1 MSTSY
6 DPPTRPDP
14 GQSSPPPSPPPWPGQ
29 GSAGGYGNPSGA
41 TYPPPPPPPPGYPGY
56 QGQSYQG
63 QSYPGQGYQGQ
74 GYQGQGYQGQ
84 GYQGQGYPGQGY
96 QGQGGYP
103 GGQGYP
109 TGAGYPGYPGYQG
122 GPGYPG
128 GPDYLIGPG
137 GPGGQGQKRRPSRL
151 RRSLAVAAVAA
162 VVGAGTAF
170 AGLHSSNGSSGS
182 NVLTTAQVA
191 DRVDPALVDINTTLG
206 YEQAEAAGTGLV
218 LTSDGEILTNN
229 HVIEGSTS
237 ITATDIGNGHTYKAR
252 VVGYDRSHD
261 IAVIKLVN
269 ASGLQTVTL
278 GNSGSAATGQKVVA
292 LGNAGGKGGRPSVVA
307 GHITGLNAA
316 ITASDAS
323 AGTSEKLT
331 GLIRHN
337 AAIQPGDSGGPL
349 ANTTGDV
356 IAINTAASSHDFQFS
371 GTQSTQGFAIPI
383 NQATSIAKQIN
394 AGQAS
399 KTVHIGATGFVGVEV
414 TSAGQSKAQGV
425 PAGAGALIAGV
436 ISGSPA
442 QQAGLVAGDVI
453 TSVNGQHVGS
463 ALTLQGVLQGHHP
476 GDSVQVSWKTQSG
489 QTHTGTIQ
497 LTTGPAG

>member
-14 GQSSPPPSPPPWPGQ
+14 GQSSPPPPPPWPGQ

-41 TYPPPPPPPPGYPGY
+41 TYQPPPPPPGY

-63 QSYPGQGYQGQ
+63 QSYPGPSYQGQ

-84 GYQGQGYPGQGY
+84 GWLPRPGLPGSGRLPRPGRYPESGRLPR
-96 QGQGGYP
+96 P
-103 GGQGYP
+103 GLP
-109 TGAGYPGYPGYQG
+109 APAPGYPGYPGYQG
-122 GPGYPG
+122 GP
-128 GPDYLIGPG
+128 DYLIGPG
-137 GPGGQGQKRRPSRL
+137 GQGPKRRPSRL

-162 VVGAGTAF
+162 VVGAGATF

-237 ITATDIGNGHTYKAR
+237 ITATDIGNGHTYKAK

-278 GNSGSAATGQKVVA
+278 GNSSAAVTGQKVVA

-349 ANTTGDV
+349 ANTTGEV

-371 GTQSTQGFAIPI
+371 GTQATQGFAIPI
-383 NQATSIAKQIN
+383 SQAIAISKQIN

-453 TSVNGQHVGS
+453 TSVDGQPVGS
-463 ALTLQGVLQGHHP
+463 ALALQGALQKHHP
-476 GDSVQVSWKTQSG
+476 GDSVQISWKTQSG

>member
-14 GQSSPPPSPPPWPGQ
+14 GQSSPPPPPPPWPGQ
-29 GSAGGYGNPSGA
+29 GSAGSYGNPSGA
-41 TYPPPPPPPPGYPGY
+41 TYPPPPGYSGQSY
-56 QGQSYQG
+56 GAQSYQG
-63 QSYPGQGYQGQ
+63 QGYPDQSYQGQGPSYPGQGYQGQ
-74 GYQGQGYQGQ
+74 G
-84 GYQGQGYPGQGY
+84 
-96 QGQGGYP
+96 GGYS

-109 TGAGYPGYPGYQG
+109 NAPAFPGYPGYQG
-122 GPGYPG
+122 SPGYPGGPGYPVGPGYPG
-128 GPDYLIGPG
+128 GPG
-137 GPGGQGQKRRPSRL
+137 GPGAKRRPSRL

-162 VVGAGTAF
+162 VVGAGTTF
-170 AGLHSSNGSSGS
+170 VGLHSSNGSAGS

-206 YEQAEAAGTGLV
+206 FQQAEAAGTGLV

-237 ITATDIGNGHTYKAR
+237 ITATDIGNGQTYKAK
-252 VVGYDRSHD
+252 VIGYDRSHD

-278 GNSGSAATGQKVVA
+278 GNSSTAASGQKVVA

-349 ANTTGDV
+349 ANTTGEV
-356 IAINTAASSHDFQFS
+356 IGINTAASSHDFQIS
-371 GTQSTQGFAIPI
+371 GGTQATQGFAIPV
-383 NQATSIAKQIN
+383 NQAISIAKQIN

-414 TSAGQSKAQGV
+414 TSAGQAQAQGI
-425 PAGAGALIAGV
+425 PPGAGALIAGV

-442 QQAGLVAGDVI
+442 QQAGLVAGDLI
-453 TSVNGQHVGS
+453 TAVDGSHVGS
-463 ALTLQGVLQGHHP
+463 ALSLQGVLQRHHP
-476 GDSVQVSWKTQSG
+476 GDSVQISWKTQSG
-489 QTHTGTIQ
+489 QTHTATIQ